1 MQPISNIKAFIFS
14 RNFLFHLIGAL
25 VFYSICMLLF
35 VVFVRGYTKH
45 GESITVPDV
54 RGKTYDEASRILQK
68 SKLEFRISDSSY
80 VENKPPLAIIDQT
93 PVANSKVKEYRT
105 IYLTVNARS
114 APEVKMPDLKDAS
127 LKQATMIL
135 ESYGMKIG
143 QLVYKPDLAKN
154 VVLDQQ
160 FEGHSIIPG
169 TVIKKGSVID
179 LVLGDGL
186 GETTV
191 DVPNLIGLSLR
202 EARFVLEGS
211 SLNLGAVVADN
222 TVNGDTLDAIV
233 YRQIP
238 EADNPE
244 RKMNAGEGVD
254 VFITS
259 SEHFNNSSG
268 QQP

>member
-1 MQPISNIKAFIFS
+1 LQRISNLRAFIFS
-14 RNFLFHLIGAL
+14 RTFLFHVLGAL
-25 VFYSICMLLF
+25 LFYAVCVVLF
-35 VVFVRGYTKH
+35 IVFVRSYTKH
-45 GESITVPDV
+45 GQSIIVPDIH
-54 RGKTYDEASRILQK
+54 GKTYEEATKILQK
-68 SKLEFRISDSSY
+68 NNLEFRISDSTY
-80 VENKPPLAIIDQT
+80 VENKPPLAIIDQS

-105 IYLTVNARS
+105 IYLTVNAKS

-135 ESYGMKIG
+135 ESYGMKVG
-143 QLVYKPDLAKN
+143 RLVYKPDLAKN

-160 FEGHSIIPG
+160 FEGSSIVPG
-169 TVIKKGSVID
+169 TAIKKGSVID

-186 GETTV
+186 GQTEV

-211 SLNLGAVVADN
+211 SLNLGAVVTDN
-222 TVNGDTLDAIV
+222 TVNEDSLDAIV

-238 EADNPE
+238 EAEDGD

-259 SEHFNNSSG
+259 ADHFNGPSD
-268 QQP
+268 Q